1 MAENTQI
8 QLLKRLLDIPSE
20 NTDEDDRVSFVIDY
34 AEYAVKNYCRIDEI
48 PAELAGV
55 VIMVARDLFSSE
67 GISGLKSIKE
77 GDVRFE
83 FGENAFGEDKIL
95 NTYHCQLEIFR
106 KPGW

>member
-8 QLLKRLLDIPSE
+8 QWLKGLLDIPSE
-20 NTDEDDRVSFVIDY
+20 NTDWDDKAAFVIDY

-48 PAELAGV
+48 PVELAGV
-55 VIMVARDLFSSE
+55 VIMIARDLFSSE
-67 GISGLKSIKE
+67 GISGLRSIKE

-83 FGENAFGEDKIL
+83 FGGNAFGEDKIL
-95 NTYHCQLEIFR
+95 NNYHCQLEIFR